1 MAVRQ
6 ITTEI
11 SIKNEGEFKRQ
22 ISSINNSL
30 KSMQS
35 AMKLLDAQYEGQ
47 TDSAEYLT
55 KKQKLLQAQ
64 YDQQ

>member
-1 MAVRQ
+1 MAVRV

-11 SIKNEGEFKRQ
+11 SIKNEAEFKRQ

-55 KKQKLLQAQ
+55 KKQKLLPLH
-64 YDQQ
+64 Y